1 MDIIKC
7 QNQSFNFL
15 IIIIIIK
22 EIDATDIM
30 LNLANKQLLLLLLLL
45 FIKT

>member
-15 IIIIIIK
+15 IIIIIK

-30 LNLANKQLLLLLLLL
+30 LTLANKQLLVL
-45 FIKT
+45 FIKI